1 MKNQTITDRIT
12 WLRHTLG
19 ATQAGFWNAAELILR
34 HCAVSSGARHCETP
48 KYYKQIANALQ
59 IDPGWLLTGDAR
71 YLALLPANQSS
82 ALFANAGIQM
92 LSFEKTFFNIYPHL
106 QP

>member
-19 ATQAGFWNAAELILR
+19 ATQAEFSERCGINFETLRRIERGQALRDTQILR
-34 HCAVSSGARHCETP
+34 
-48 KYYKQIANALQ
+48 IANALQ

-82 ALFANAGIQM
+82 ALFANAGIQAH
-92 LSFEKTFFNIYPHL
+92 SIEKTFFNIYPHL